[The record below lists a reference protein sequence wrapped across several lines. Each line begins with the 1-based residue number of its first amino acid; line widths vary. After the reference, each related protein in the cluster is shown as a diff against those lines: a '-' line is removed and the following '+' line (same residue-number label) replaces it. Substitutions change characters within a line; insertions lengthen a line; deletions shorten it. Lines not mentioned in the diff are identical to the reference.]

1 MDSLK
6 FLILIV
12 SFFSWILSVKS
23 SFHTHWCRWEWID
36 TNRSCGWISNIS
48 YFLSPPSRA
57 QTWQT
62 CRSEAFGG
70 LSVDNRGAVYFPVCL
85 CFVTL
90 STMSV
95 SRCVIIWRQRPE
107 GGAGGAET
115 ASSFSCCEPRPVPP
129 EAACLLKS
137 SQETLGPTFNPLD
150 HPKTT
155 LSEESWSSGGVKS
168 QKFF

>member
-107 GGAGGAET
+107 GGAGGQRQPPLSAAVSRDQYRLKLL
-115 ASSFSCCEPRPVPP
+115 ASWK
-129 EAACLLKS
+129 AAKRL
-137 SQETLGPTFNPLD
+137 LGPHLTP
-150 HPKTT
+150 
-155 LSEESWSSGGVKS
+155 
-168 QKFF
+168 